1 MDERTLIIAGFAVL
15 LTLVLAATV
24 LAHLRR
30 DLLAP
35 LGVVVGAAL
44 RGRAMRLVAVAGWIW
59 LGWHFLAR

>member
-15 LTLVLAATV
+15 LTLIFVATV

-35 LGVVVGAAL
+35 LGVVLGAVL
-44 RGRAMRLVAVAGWIW
+44 RARAVRLAAVVVWIW